1 MAAEVGNLFNCS
13 LYGVHLHIR
22 RGFHY
27 ISSSRRRGKWE
38 TMALIKRKPLHNLAE
53 TVHSLL
59 GQKSHL
65 TSSWVKS
72 VCHIIINLPSE
83 EQSIDLRTTD
93 LDTVRDELAVLTARI
108 NELNRQRKQLLNEFL
123 DLKGNIRVLCR
134 IRPIE
139 MGENFGRFRPVVA
152 LDSSNVLLRFSDN
165 KNKNYTFDKVFHHGS
180 SQDEVFSEVEPV
192 IKSALDGYNACIFAY
207 GQTGTGKTFTM
218 EGIPE
223 SPGVVPRAIE
233 ALFKQAMD
241 SNHVH
246 LFSFSMLEIYM
257 GNLRDLLIPQPRKP
271 MDPMPCLLIH
281 TDPKG
286 EIEIEN
292 LVAIRVSDLTQALKL
307 YRLGCRFRSTA
318 LTNCNITSS
327 RSHCLIRISITCS
340 GTPERRRETNKIW
353 FVDLGGS
360 ERLLK
365 TKASGRRLE
374 EGKAINLSLSS
385 LGDVINALQL
395 RKGHVPYRN
404 SKLTQVL
411 KDSLGRDSKT
421 LMLVH
426 VSPKEEDLCETV
438 CSLNFATRARS
449 IHLGNTD
456 STEQRE
462 KEVAMLNLQEM
473 MNKIEVE
480 SQDVRMS
487 IKQSTQELQN
497 LRKTAACSTEQLDNS
512 VDAYQLVNEV
522 PQSNLETNRKNTGYI
537 SAPPLSQVPRFMRP
551 TVCSRRKSGSDQLL
565 STDEKLRFPARRR
578 RPFNSYAKSVNF
590 PVKSIAG
597 NNSEGSISRNSCS
610 LPLTVNNSADVETN
624 YSQDISEYDIKE
636 FVSSDQVPSP
646 KCLNEHKYHLFDG
659 EGSEKGDKNNACS
672 SKHLEVDKWLCQ
684 KNASA
689 IRSHVHRNKRVLDI
703 PTPEK
708 KLMCKGHK
716 ETENFQDEKVNNY
729 KFAAEQIV
737 NHNKSEKHVHVDC
750 SQMFM
755 HEMIISKP
763 PANMIVNDNMDT
775 KCNSDFSLD
784 GIFKE
789 TRKNIKDKLDDVLI
803 EKHILSSIYSPDIWC
818 SNLNSNQDD
827 NGVDCLSTMQAVFGE
842 AECSDS
848 SLSNNS
854 NWCQISNVDLA
865 SSILDSTQD
874 SNISISRIE
883 QKSGCQQ
890 LPTATGV
897 DNSEKEDLEKLSQRS
912 GEGTMPGQQKVRYQ
926 KALLMKIEIPEEPV
940 KPQQRT
946 KSQEN
951 DVHLG
956 TCRLLQQKI
965 QILWASAL
973 LGLGFHDLGFEQ
985 EFFLGLM
992 L

>member
-1 MAAEVGNLFNCS
+1 MA
-13 LYGVHLHIR
+13 
-22 RGFHY
+22 
-27 ISSSRRRGKWE
+27 SR
-38 TMALIKRKPLHNLAE
+38 TRKPLHNLAE
-53 TVHSLL
+53 TIHSLL

-65 TSSWVKS
+65 TTSWVKS

-83 EQSIDLRTTD
+83 EQSTDLRTTNI
-93 LDTVRDELAVLTARI
+93 DTVSASENPDDELGNRTSKITDELAILTARI
-108 NELNRQRKQLLNEFL
+108 NELNRQRKQFLNEFL
-123 DLKGNIRVLCR
+123 DLKGNIRVFCR

-165 KNKNYTFDKVFHHGS
+165 KNKSYSFDKVFHHGS

-223 SPGVVPRAIE
+223 DPGMVPRAIE
-233 ALFKQAMD
+233 ALFKQATD
-241 SNHVH
+241 SNHVY

-257 GNLRDLLIPQPRKP
+257 GNLRDLLISQPTKP
-271 MDPMPCLLIH
+271 MDPMPCLSIH

-292 LVAIRVSDLTQALKL
+292 LVAIRVSGLTQAIKL

-318 LTNCNITSS
+318 STNCNITSS

-340 GTPERRRETNKIW
+340 GAPERRRETNKVW

-438 CSLNFATRARS
+438 CSLNFATRART

-462 KEVAMLNLQEM
+462 KEVAMMNLQEM

-480 SQDVRMS
+480 RQDVRMR
-487 IKQSTQELQN
+487 IKQSTQELQI
-497 LRKTAACSTEQLDNS
+497 LRSTAACSTEQLDNS
-512 VDAYQLVNEV
+512 VDAYQLMNEV
-522 PQSNLETNRKNTGYI
+522 PQPNLERNRNNTAYI

-551 TVCSRRKSGSDQLL
+551 TVCSRRKSGSDHLL
-565 STDEKLRFPARRR
+565 TTEEKLEFPARRR
-578 RPFNSYAKSVNF
+578 RPFNHYAKSVNF
-590 PVKSIAG
+590 PVKGISG
-597 NNSEGSISRNSCS
+597 NNSEGSISRNSC
-610 LPLTVNNSADVETN
+610 LVPLTVNKSADVETN
-624 YSQDISEYDIKE
+624 YSQDLSECDIKE
-636 FVSSDQVPSP
+636 VVSPDQVTSS
-646 KCLNEHKYHLFDG
+646 KCLNQHRYHVVHG
-659 EGSEKGDKNNACS
+659 EGSENGDKSNACS
-672 SKHLEVDKWLCQ
+672 GKHLKVDKWLCQ
-684 KNASA
+684 KNAPAS
-689 IRSHVHRNKRVLDI
+689 RSHVYRNKRILAI

-708 KLMCKGHK
+708 KLMCKGQK
-716 ETENFQDEKVNNY
+716 ETEKFQDEKVNNY
-729 KFAAEQIV
+729 KLAVEQIV
-737 NHNKSEKHVHVDC
+737 NHNKSGKHVDVEE
-750 SQMFM
+750 MFM
-755 HEMIISKP
+755 QEVNISKP
-763 PANMIVNDNMDT
+763 PANMNVNDNIDP
-775 KCNSDFSLD
+775 KCHSDSLSD
-784 GIFKE
+784 GIVKE
-789 TRKNIKDKLDDVLI
+789 TMINVQHKLDDELT
-803 EKHILSSIYSPDIWC
+803 EKHMLSSIYPPDIWC
-818 SNLNSNQDD
+818 CNFNSTQDD
-827 NGVDCLSTMQAVFGE
+827 NGVNCLSTMQAVYGE
-842 AECSDS
+842 TECSDS
-848 SLSNNS
+848 SLSNSS
-854 NWCQISNVDLA
+854 NWCQISTIDLA
-865 SSILDSTQD
+865 DSIWDARQD

-883 QKSGCQQ
+883 QKSGCQR
-890 LPTATGV
+890 LPIVIGV
-897 DNSEKEDLEKLSQRS
+897 DDSEKEDLEKLSQSS
-912 GEGTMPGQQKVRYQ
+912 GEGTCLQKVRSQ
-926 KALLMKIEIPEEPV
+926 RALLMKNVILEEPV
-940 KPQQRT
+940 KPQQLTR
-946 KSQEN
+946 SQDN
-951 DVHLG
+951 NVHLG
-956 TCRLLQQKI
+956 ICNLLQQKI
-965 QILWASAL
+965 QILWAGAL
-973 LGLGFHDLGFEQ
+973 LGLGFQNLGLEQ